1 MSQQPLSQRLSGAKP
16 DGPYEGVPDHIE
28 GGVELW
34 FEHICGYRSNR
45 GYAEGNMQRLAA
57 HIRSSIGSRYSR
69 DHLMRAILREG
80 ANNQVLFLDIIDGA
94 LHIWGENANRWEFL
108 NEVLSSGA
116 SAWRVADDRMSLT
129 QVVSDETKATYEAA
143 ISVADEPAQELKEAW
158 SNAFGRNGDPSDAW
172 DHAIKALEDILIP
185 VVVPNQTKPNL
196 GHVLGQLR
204 NQGGA
209 WEMVLP
215 GASQTND
222 VAPLV
227 AMLELVW
234 PNHDRHGGTGPR
246 RTPSEQEGRGVVTL
260 AATIVQWHREGWV
273 VQRR

>member
-1 MSQQPLSQRLSGAKP
+1 
-16 DGPYEGVPDHIE
+16 
-28 GGVELW
+28 
-34 FEHICGYRSNR
+34 
-45 GYAEGNMQRLAA
+45 
-57 HIRSSIGSRYSR
+57 
-69 DHLMRAILREG
+69 
-80 ANNQVLFLDIIDGA
+80 LDIIDGA

-246 RTPSEQEGRGVVTL
+246 RTPSEQEGRAVVTL